1 MIIIARI
8 LATVFAIIVLSRS
21 IVDYRNRKES
31 AQMTIFWVVVW
42 LAIAIIA
49 FFPSTVD
56 TAIRLFGGD
65 KTGLGTV
72 FGMGIIFVMFV
83 CYRIY
88 VKANRIE
95 KNLNELTRKFALV
108 SIDPMASQKKTS
120 KSHDPNKRAISSKR
134 K

>member
-1 MIIIARI
+1 MIIIARV
-8 LATVFAIIVLSRS
+8 LATVFALIVLSRS

-31 AQMTIFWVVVW
+31 FQMTVFWIIVW

-56 TAIRLFGGD
+56 TAIRLFGGN

-72 FGMGIIFVMFV
+72 FGMGLVFIMFV
-83 CYRIY
+83 SYRIY

-95 KNLNELTRKFALV
+95 KNLNELSRNFALQTV
-108 SIDPMASQKKTS
+108 NPTAPKTKPSEKDENKNKKT
-120 KSHDPNKRAISSKR
+120 ISRQK
-134 K
+134 